1 MLVNKL
7 GHPNYKIGSFTEN
20 LIEELARRQPA
31 MRSVIV
37 KEIERLIYRQLNI
50 YLITIIVF
58 SISLITNLIAQTI
71 FRKNISQLAILYA
84 ATALSQ
90 FALRREESD
99 LVRRYSFWHLDT
111 IFVPI

>member
-20 LIEELARRQPA
+20 LVEELARRQPA

-37 KEIERLIYRQLNI
+37 KGNRAAHLQAIK
-50 YLITIIVF
+50 YLITAIIF
-58 SISLITNLIAQTI
+58 SISLITNLIIQTI

-99 LVRRYSFWHLDT
+99 LVRGLSFL
-111 IFVPI
+111 IN